1 MAEDFS
7 PQQRRSSLTLSIW
20 DGVFAQFHAIITTG
34 PLVLAYLSA
43 YLKTS
48 DDFRWVYLSAIPPLA
63 GLIQLFSAY
72 WLQSNMNLRKPFTI
86 LTANISRF
94 AWLFIAFIPFIFPET
109 KAITLFFLAY
119 IIINLSMAMAGNS
132 WISWMADAIPDSLR
146 GRYFSRRN
154 LLCTLVNPMGIV
166 AGKLYDF
173 LKGNY
178 SAQLV
183 GAFSFVL
190 PAFMDKSQGTIFI
203 LTGIGFIIAVLTGA
217 LPSMI
222 FLIKQPEPPYVRVV
236 PKDDK
241 DISGDKVSVW
251 AATREIFKNKDLKN
265 LFLVMIIWHI
275 VNGFSAPFWGP
286 FRLLDLKMSVTSLAI
301 CDLFLAPL
309 CTILSLL
316 VWGRII
322 DRFGNKTVIL
332 FTLYVTAFHPLFYV
346 VSTPNFTA
354 LIYLDAIS
362 SGLMWSG
369 FTIAILNL
377 QLAFFPKH
385 GRVMYFALYS
395 AIVGVVFTIPMFIS
409 MGAVKLLA
417 EHRFLSLP
425 AIPIVL
431 WLVSIGRF
439 GCLIWFTKINDPKGK
454 PIVQLVMHLITQA
467 KEGFIG
473 IPRFFMPKADYNPID
488 DKNDEPPT
496 KPDQS
501 ANIKSE

>member
-1 MAEDFS
+1 MAQDFS

-20 DGVFAQFHAIITTG
+20 DGFFAQFHAVIAGG
-34 PLVLAYLSA
+34 PIVLAYLNA

-48 DDFRWVYLSAIPPLA
+48 DDFRWVYLAAIPPLA

-72 WLQSNMNLRKPFTI
+72 WLQSNMHLRKPFTI
-86 LTANISRF
+86 ITANVSRF
-94 AWLFIAFIPFIFPET
+94 AWLFIAFIPFMFPEA
-109 KAITLFFLAY
+109 KAITLFFLVYA
-119 IIINLSMAMAGNS
+119 IINLSMAMAGNS
-132 WISWMADAIPDSLR
+132 WISWMADAIPAQLR

-154 LLCTLVNPMGIV
+154 LLCTIVNPTGVV

-173 LKGNY
+173 FKANY
-178 SAQLV
+178 SLQLV
-183 GAFSFVL
+183 GIFSFVI

-203 LTGIGFIIAVLTGA
+203 LTGIGFIIAVLAGA

-251 AATREIFKNKDLKN
+251 GATREIFKNKDLKS

-286 FRLLDLKMSVTSLAI
+286 FRLIDLQMSITALSVI
-301 CDLFLAPL
+301 DLVIGPL

-316 VWGRII
+316 FWGKII
-322 DRFGNKTVIL
+322 DRFGNKTVIM

-369 FTIAILNL
+369 FGIAILNL

-395 AIVGVVFTIPMFIS
+395 AIVGLVYTIPMFIS

-417 EHRFLSLP
+417 GHTFLSLP

-431 WLVSIGRF
+431 WLVSLGRF
-439 GCLIWFTKINDPKGK
+439 SCLIWFSKINDPKEK
-454 PIVQLVMHLITQA
+454 PMSDLIWHFVIQA
-467 KEGFIG
+467 KEGFTS
-473 IPRFFMPKADYNPID
+473 IPKFFMPKGDYNPLD
-488 DKNDEPPT
+488 DKNDEPPA